1 MRVGAGTARSI
12 PLKSREGIDTRPTAD
27 RVKEAVFNILQFDV
41 PGARVLDLFGGSGQ
55 LAIEALSRGAE
66 SAVIVDNSPEALS
79 VIRENLE
86 RTRLKEH
93 AQTVRADYLEYL
105 DRCRDSFR
113 LIFLD
118 PPYRE
123 IFLETA
129 LKRISEIDV
138 SAGYDIVSFDSNK
151 SQEPDRFIEVKAI
164 SNAGFY
170 WSRNEY
176 EIAKLKGEKYYL
188 YLVELRRVN
197 EPGYTPEMI
206 KDPASNVMGN
216 DGWFVEPESYHIK
229 HV

>member
-1 MRVGAGTARSI
+1 MRVVAGTARSI

-129 LKRISEIDV
+129 LKRISEID
-138 SAGYDIVSFDSNK
+138 ILK
-151 SQEPDRFIEVKAI
+151 SGGIIICERLAEKALSDDYPAFRRI
-164 SNAGFY
+164 RDYRYG
-170 WSRNEY
+170 RT
-176 EIAKLKGEKYYL
+176 GVTL
-188 YLVELRRVN
+188 YRAE
-197 EPGYTPEMI
+197 
-206 KDPASNVMGN
+206 ASN
-216 DGWFVEPESYHIK
+216 
-229 HV
+229 